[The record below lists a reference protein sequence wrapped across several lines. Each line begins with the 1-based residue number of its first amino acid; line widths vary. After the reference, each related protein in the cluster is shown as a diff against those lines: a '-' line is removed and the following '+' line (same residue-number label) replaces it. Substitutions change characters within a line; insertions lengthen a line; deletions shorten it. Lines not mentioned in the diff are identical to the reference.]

1 MKKGLFLS
9 LLLMGF
15 ATLLLSCNSSLTSAD
30 IDKTLDALEQTVQES
45 ENLNKEVSAGD
56 FSALTKLP
64 DIAIKFQEQL
74 SALQAAESTMTPEQ
88 KERMSNLVN
97 RFNAE
102 DNDDDDVPE
111 VDVDTESEL
120 ETTGDEAGEGQE

>member
-102 DNDDDDVPE
+102 DNDDVPE

>member
-1 MKKGLFLS
+1 
-9 LLLMGF
+9 MGF

-102 DNDDDDVPE
+102 DNDDVPE
-111 VDVDTESEL
+111 VEVDTESER

>member
-74 SALQAAESTMTPEQ
+74 SALQATESTMTPEQ

-102 DNDDDDVPE
+102 DNDDVPE
-111 VDVDTESEL
+111 VEVDTESEL

>member
-102 DNDDDDVPE
+102 DNDDVPE
-111 VDVDTESEL
+111 VEVDTESEL

>member
-9 LLLMGF
+9 LLLIGF

-102 DNDDDDVPE
+102 DNDDVPE
-111 VDVDTESEL
+111 VEVDTESEL

>member
-1 MKKGLFLS
+1 
-9 LLLMGF
+9 MGF

-102 DNDDDDVPE
+102 DNDDVPE
-111 VDVDTESEL
+111 VEVDTESEL

>member
-15 ATLLLSCNSSLTSAD
+15 ATLLLSCNSSLSSAD

-102 DNDDDDVPE
+102 DNDDVPE
-111 VDVDTESEL
+111 VEVDTESEL